1 MNMRKNFCALLV
13 AASLLFAS
21 ATNSSALITGAGD
34 VDGDGVVRLAD
45 ALAVLRHV
53 AGIESLTFIQLYAC
67 DVSGS
72 GFPLPSRDGVCDI
85 TDAVMILNKAYGL
98 IIF

>member
-1 MNMRKNFCALLV
+1 MRKNFCALLV
-13 AASLLFAS
+13 AASLLFIS

-53 AGIESLTFIQLYAC
+53 AGTESLTYSHLLAC
-67 DVSGS
+67 DVSG
-72 GFPLPSRDGVCDI
+72 GGGPLPSPDGVCAI
-85 TDAVMILNKAYGL
+85 TDMVMILNKAYGL
-98 IIF
+98 IVF